1 MTFSA
6 VIVGIASE
14 NVPILQNS
22 ISTSIKNKE
31 NASNIIKNWNCP
43 FQQNKK
49 LWPNLLETKQWH
61 NLQLLQVVPTWRRC
75 QLKSGSIPLSC
86 SRRGLKVDLVEE
98 KEENEEKE
106 EHEEKEDRE
115 AEWTDQCCFVGS
127 RVINAL

>member
-1 MTFSA
+1 MAKFA
-6 VIVGIASE
+6 
-14 NVPILQNS
+14 LDQ
-22 ISTSIKNKE
+22 
-31 NASNIIKNWNCP
+31 
-43 FQQNKK
+43 
-49 LWPNLLETKQWH
+49 LETKQWH

-75 QLKSGSIPLSC
+75 HLKSGSIPLSY